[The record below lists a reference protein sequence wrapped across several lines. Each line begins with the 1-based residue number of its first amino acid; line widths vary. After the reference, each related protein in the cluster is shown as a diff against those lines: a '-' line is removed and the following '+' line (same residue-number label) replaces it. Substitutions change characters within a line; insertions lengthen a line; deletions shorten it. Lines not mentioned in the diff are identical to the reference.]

1 MIEQKVADT
10 LLQKP
15 CLVKAGDKEYTVARP
30 TLATLIEVSRYISQ
44 LPISDKI
51 GKDGIIP
58 FVLANAKDSG
68 PVLANIAAVLII
80 GAKNMEKVPEKRNKW
95 HFPWF
100 KKKTKESEVEKLS
113 RELINNASCQEI
125 SAIIIA
131 ALSYHSIGFFL
142 TTIISLS
149 GANVSEET
157 KSETEATARG
167 E

>member
-51 GKDGIIP
+51 EKDKIIP

-68 PVLANIAAVLII
+68 PVLAKIASVLII
-80 GAKNMEKVPEKRNKW
+80 GAKNVEKVPEKRNKW
-95 HFPWF
+95 HFPWS
-100 KKKTKESEVEKLS
+100 KKEKESEVENLS
-113 RELINNASCQEI
+113 RELANNASCQEI
-125 SAIIIA
+125 NAIISA
-131 ALSYHSIGFFL
+131 ALTHHKIGFFL
-142 TTIISLS
+142 STIISLS
-149 GANVSEET
+149 GANVSEKT

>member
-51 GKDGIIP
+51 EKDKIIP

-68 PVLANIAAVLII
+68 TVLANIAAVLII
-80 GAKNMEKVPEKRNKW
+80 GAKNVEKVPEKRNKW

-100 KKKTKESEVEKLS
+100 KKAKESEVEKLS
-113 RELINNASCQEI
+113 RELANNASCQEI
-125 SAIIIA
+125 SSIIIA